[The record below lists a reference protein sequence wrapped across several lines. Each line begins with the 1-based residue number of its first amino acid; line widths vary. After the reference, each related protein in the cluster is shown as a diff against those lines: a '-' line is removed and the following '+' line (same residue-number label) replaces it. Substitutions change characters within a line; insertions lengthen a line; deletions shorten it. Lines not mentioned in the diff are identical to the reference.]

1 MLNACLQIPGGL
13 AADHFGGTWL
23 FGGCLLL
30 SSVITLLTPGAARES
45 IALLT
50 TLRFLSGLGEG
61 VMLPASNALIARWSV
76 PLHRTRV
83 VNMIF
88 VGSDVGI
95 IIGLSVTGVLCD
107 YVSWQS
113 AFYFFGLI
121 GCLYSISWFFLCYD
135 SPPMHPRI
143 STAELEYWEQMIG
156 IEDLTVRPPTPWQK
170 ILTSVPVWALAVA
183 SFADS
188 WGYFTLV
195 TCLPLYMHDV
205 LGLNMSKN
213 GLFSAIPYLASV
225 ITIPLYGM
233 LADWLRAPG
242 RLSTTVVR
250 KAFCVVGCVSSGC
263 ILVTLGLTG
272 CNRALAITILLVFEA
287 FESIVF
293 TTVSVNSLDLAPL
306 HAGRIMGLIFTVGNL
321 AAIIGPLIVGAL
333 TYERSTHKE
342 WQKVFVLTAII
353 NGIGAIVYLIFGSGE
368 RQSWAE

>member
-1 MLNACLQIPGGL
+1 L
-13 AADHFGGTWL
+13 AADHFGGTWF

-30 SSVITLLTPGAARES
+30 SSVITLLTPGAARQS
-45 IALLT
+45 FALLT

-61 VMLPASNALIARWSV
+61 VMLPANHALIARWSA
-76 PLHRTRV
+76 PLHRSRV
-83 VNMIF
+83 VNMIL
-88 VGSDVGI
+88 VGSDVGV

-107 YVSWQS
+107 YVNWQS

-143 STAELEYWEQMIG
+143 STAELEYWEQVIG
-156 IEDLTVRPPTPWQK
+156 NEDLVLRPPTPWQK

-183 SFADS
+183 FFANN

-205 LGLNMSKN
+205 LGFNISKN
-213 GLFSAIPYLASV
+213 GLFSALPFLASI

-242 RLSTTVVR
+242 RLSNTVVR
-250 KAFCVVGCVSSGC
+250 KAFCIVGFVSAGC
-263 ILVTLGLTG
+263 LLVTLGLIG
-272 CNRALAITILLVFEA
+272 CNRALAVTILFVVVA
-287 FESIVF
+287 CESISL
-293 TTVSVNSLDLAPL
+293 TTVAVNSLDLAPL
-306 HAGRIMGLIFTVGNL
+306 HAGRIMGLIYTVANL
-321 AAIIGPLIVGAL
+321 AAIIGPLIVGVL
-333 TYERSTHKE
+333 TYERSTREE
-342 WQKVFVLTAII
+342 WQKVFILAAII
-353 NGIGAIVYLIFGSGE
+353 YGIGATVYLIFGSGK